1 MLKKKKPTQAEAY
14 SQTGAGGPDTG
25 SSGVTIQ
32 AGAYSET
39 ALAKDPRES
48 LMPAQQGQ
56 RLLTGAEMNDEQAV
70 AAAEPVPMSVL
81 SDMEMLKDR
90 NKVNAACATSWMDW
104 LVCRRLRHSEKVT
117 GRMR

>member
-39 ALAKDPRES
+39 AAARDPREN

-56 RLLTGAEMNDEQAV
+56 RLLAGAEVNDEQAV
-70 AAAEPVPMSVL
+70 APAEPVAMSVL
-81 SDMEMLKDR
+81 ENMEMLKDR
-90 NKVNAACATSWMDW
+90 NKVNAVAACC
-104 LVCRRLRHSEKVT
+104 VCYKPDAGV
-117 GRMR
+117 